1 MVETII
7 ENKKGINFR
16 QRIKELNDYREL
28 LLTLAY
34 RDFRVK
40 YAQTILGLLWAII
53 EPLFSAIILSLIFN
67 KIAGVNTF
75 GINPV
80 LFGLTGMMVWNYFAN
95 VIHQGSNSLILAQNM
110 VKKIYFPRIIVPASK
125 AIGSLPDLLITIIFT
140 LIFYFISFD
149 EITVNLL
156 FLLLFI
162 VMSII
167 VSLSLAIWF
176 SAMNIR
182 YRDFQHIVPFVTRI
196 GLFLTPV
203 AYSSFEIPENYRWI
217 FFLNPLTGVIEAIR
231 WSMFNIDVDWG
242 LISISLFVAIF
253 LMFTGFLYFNKLEK
267 SIADII

>member
-1 MVETII
+1 METII
-7 ENKKGINFR
+7 ENKSGINLS
-16 QRIKELNDYREL
+16 QRLKELSDFREL
-28 LLTLAY
+28 LFTLAY

-67 KIAGVNTF
+67 KIAGINTF
-75 GINPV
+75 GINPI
-80 LFGLTGMMVWNYFAN
+80 LFGLSGMMVWNYFAN

-125 AIGSLPDLLITIIFT
+125 AIASLPDLLITIVFT
-140 LIFYFISFD
+140 LIFYFIVFD
-149 EITVNLL
+149 GITLNLL
-156 FLLLFI
+156 FLPIFI
-162 VMSII
+162 VLTII
-167 VSLSLAIWF
+167 VSMSLAVWF
-176 SAMNIR
+176 SALNIR

-217 FFLNPLTGVIEAIR
+217 FYLNPLTGVIEAIR
-231 WSMFNIDVDWG
+231 WSMFNISVNWN
-242 LISISLFVAIF
+242 LFSISLFVALFF
-253 LMFTGFLYFNKLEK
+253 LFTGFLYFNKLEK